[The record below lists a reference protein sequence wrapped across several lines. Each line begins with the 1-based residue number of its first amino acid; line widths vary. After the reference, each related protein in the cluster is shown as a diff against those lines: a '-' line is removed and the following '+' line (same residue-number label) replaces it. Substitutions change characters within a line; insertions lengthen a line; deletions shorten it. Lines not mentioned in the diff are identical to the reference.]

1 MGFLNETRHLG
12 NHLSP
17 RSLLRARATRPRL
30 WEVHSSSVLRGARVD
45 KMDNTSGSPTDHAQ
59 QATGSD
65 DGVERQQQPDSAT
78 KSPPDSI
85 ERPILDPSMTAEQ
98 AASAKRGSFGTS
110 MIVGRVKGQDK
121 GTLIKDV
128 TITATQG
135 FLSDE
140 PIRGLQFLQRLAGAG
155 STSTEGS

>member
-1 MGFLNETRHLG
+1 
-12 NHLSP
+12 
-17 RSLLRARATRPRL
+17 
-30 WEVHSSSVLRGARVD
+30 
-45 KMDNTSGSPTDHAQ
+45 MDNTSGSPTDHAQ

-85 ERPILDPSMTAEQ
+85 EGLILDPSIAEQ

-121 GTLIKDV
+121 GTLIEDV
-128 TITATQG
+128 TITAKQG

-140 PIRGLQFLQRLAGAG
+140 PIRGLQLQFLQRLAGAG